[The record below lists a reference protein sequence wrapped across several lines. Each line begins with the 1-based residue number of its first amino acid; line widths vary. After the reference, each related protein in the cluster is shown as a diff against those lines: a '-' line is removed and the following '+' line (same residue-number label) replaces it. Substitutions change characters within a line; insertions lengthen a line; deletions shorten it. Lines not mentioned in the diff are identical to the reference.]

1 MNRNH
6 LEGFAKFQVMW
17 ANRHYVTHVVVVVVV
32 FYYFYFILFF
42 YLYVLGDNLESNPK
56 HEQEVQE
63 LEFYNFS
70 VPIYWELAEDADVV
84 LWIFLK
90 FVAPTT
96 WHP

>member
-1 MNRNH
+1 M
-6 LEGFAKFQVMW
+6 LLLLFFLIIII
-17 ANRHYVTHVVVVVVV
+17 
-32 FYYFYFILFF
+32 ILFI

-84 LWIFLK
+84 L
-90 FVAPTT
+90 
-96 WHP
+96 